1 MKVKMNNVT
10 VDMKETVENGV
21 AYLSHREL
29 MDNAQKAG
37 VMFDFPHVNVGN
49 FASVMCVVSGVQGP
63 RCYGTGQA
71 TKLSQ
76 ASDLAYDNA
85 ILSLFGIPARSA
97 VELEIAADIALKAEA
112 TKKEADR
119 RAAEEAR
126 RKAEEDKRLKEEAD
140 RRAAEE
146 ARRREEEA
154 KRKATQANTE
164 SSNSYNY
171 ANNSDWDGCHS
182 LTPEDP
188 LDLLVNFG
196 PYKPQDEV
204 TEQKPGPKYLSQIIK
219 YRKDFIEKIVTM
231 QPPTFAKYLDTMLK
245 YCHNHDIALSVTS
258 PKGIDMCNKYGV
270 RVTK

>member
-10 VDMKETVENGV
+10 VDMKETVDNGV
-21 AYLSHREL
+21 AYLSHRDL

-37 VMFDFPHVNVGN
+37 VMFDFPHVNIGN

-119 RAAEEAR
+119 HAAEEEAR
-126 RKAEEDKRLKEEAD
+126 RKAEEEKRLKEEAD

-146 ARRREEEA
+146 A
-154 KRKATQANTE
+154 
-164 SSNSYNY
+164 
-171 ANNSDWDGCHS
+171 
-182 LTPEDP
+182 
-188 LDLLVNFG
+188 
-196 PYKPQDEV
+196 
-204 TEQKPGPKYLSQIIK
+204 
-219 YRKDFIEKIVTM
+219 KIGRAHV
-231 QPPTFAKYLDTMLK
+231 
-245 YCHNHDIALSVTS
+245 
-258 PKGIDMCNKYGV
+258 
-270 RVTK
+270 